1 MIRVKKEIAEKFSK
15 YITELILPTQT
26 VSLTIELMNIII
38 ENYLHHY
45 ELATLFVGKVEELLD
60 LRDRNIDMVVLEKV
74 KIFFISNKKNDGNKQ
89 RLKDKIY
96 SFIGERVDLF
106 VKVKLRA
113 IEVLLTNNFEFEESN
128 LDLLTQ
134 LVLENEFHSP

>member
-1 MIRVKKEIAEKFSK
+1 M
-15 YITELILPTQT
+15 
-26 VSLTIELMNIII
+26 
-38 ENYLHHY
+38 
-45 ELATLFVGKVEELLD
+45 EELLD
-60 LRDRNIDMVVLEKV
+60 LRDRNIDLLVLEKV
-74 KIFFISNKKNDGNKQ
+74 KIFFISNKKNDSNKK

-134 LVLENEFHSP
+134 LVLENEFQSP